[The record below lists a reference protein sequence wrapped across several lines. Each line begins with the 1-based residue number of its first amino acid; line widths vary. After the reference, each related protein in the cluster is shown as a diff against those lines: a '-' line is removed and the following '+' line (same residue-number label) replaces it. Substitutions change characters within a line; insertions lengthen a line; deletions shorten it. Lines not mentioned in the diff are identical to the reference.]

1 MNALLSPVALA
12 GTALACA
19 TSLLAQVPTDTVLVL
34 RNTPNNAL
42 NFAIADVFGRGTT
55 EVENQNVLLTP
66 PPNSVASDP
75 SSGDFF
81 FLSPSLFAGA
91 WRVTL
96 GPLARFQSSVWG
108 AWQQQAG
115 ERVEVGALRVLTLR
129 SGNVESR
136 PKSAGSPGPAQL
148 LFTLAGAVDLAV
160 AEPLVYA
167 ATGNGPL
174 VEFDLNTSTTRT
186 VGSYGGV
193 RCVARSPVAPELC
206 LGLVS
211 GDLERIDVVTGAS
224 LGTVPT
230 GLGALVAVAYTR
242 FGTLVCADS
251 QSVWSELS
259 PSAPIFT
266 SSTTIFDLDVARF
279 QVASSSPYGSA
290 CGAVTGSS
298 WNVVGAPAVGSAGY
312 TVGLRDGVPASFAV
326 LALGDNRAASSLLGA
341 PLPIDLSALGAP
353 GCLLLVDPL
362 VLLAQPSNVFG
373 EADQPLPIPAAPIL
387 SGVEWSA
394 QWVQPDPL
402 IGPFGLVTTRGLA
415 IAIL

>member
-1 MNALLSPVALA
+1 MNALLSPFALVAI
-12 GTALACA
+12 ACA
-19 TSLLAQVPTDTVLVL
+19 TSLLAQVPTDTALIL
-34 RNTPNNAL
+34 RNTPNNTL
-42 NFAIADVFGRGTT
+42 NFAIADVFGRGVS

-81 FLSPSLFAGA
+81 FLSPTLFPGA

-96 GPLARFQSSVWG
+96 GPLVRFQTSVWG
-108 AWQQQAG
+108 AWQQQVC
-115 ERVEVGALRVLTLR
+115 ERVEVGTTRVFTLR
-129 SGNVESR
+129 AGIVESR

-160 AEPLVYA
+160 AEPFVYA
-167 ATGNGPL
+167 ASGNGPL
-174 VEFDLNTSTTRT
+174 VEFDLNSGTTRT
-186 VGSYGGV
+186 VGNYSGV

-211 GDLERIDVVTGAS
+211 GDLERIDLATGTS
-224 LGTVPT
+224 LGTVAT

-242 FGTLVCADS
+242 FGTLVGADS

-279 QVASSSPYGSA
+279 PIASSTPYGLA
-290 CGAVTGSS
+290 CGALTGSS
-298 WNVVGAPAVGSAGY
+298 WNVVGAPTVGNAGY
-312 TVGLRDGVPASFAV
+312 VVGLRDGVPASFAV
-326 LALGDNRAASSLLGA
+326 LAIGDNRAASSLLGA
-341 PLPIDLSALGAP
+341 PLPIDLTALGAP
-353 GCLLLVDPL
+353 GCQLLVDPL

-402 IGPFGLVTTRGLA
+402 IGPFGLVTSRGLA
-415 IAIL
+415 LAIR